1 MAGKLENKV
10 AIVTGGTSAVG
21 RAVSS
26 LFAGEGAKVVVA
38 GTSSEEGDAVVAH
51 ILAQGGEAIYV
62 EADIGSNEDA
72 DNLVAKAVETYGG
85 IDILINNAGDLGSG
99 TMADISLN
107 EWNKAWAVNVT
118 GPLYLSKAAAS
129 SMLERGRGS
138 IVYISSV
145 AGGQSASDESD
156 GTEGSDG
163 GRGYNGWGGTGMG
176 SGSWGGMYGGM
187 GMGMGGMYGQM
198 MNASRGLTSSIA
210 NLSDT
215 ITKEYGPA
223 IRSKTIVPGVDVAL
237 TREPEDIA
245 AACLAFVAD

>member
-38 GTSSEEGDAVVAH
+38 GTSSEEGDAVVAQ

-99 TMADISLN
+99 SMTDISLN

-145 AGGQSASDESD
+145 AGDQSASDEPE
-156 GTEGSDG
+156 GTEGSGG
-163 GRGYNGWGGTGMG
+163 GRGSNSWGGTGMG
-176 SGSWGGMYGGM
+176 AGSWGGMYS

-210 NLSDT
+210 GLSDT

-223 IRSKTIVPGVDVAL
+223 IRAKTIVPGVDVAL